1 MGARRA
7 GSSPTTGSR
16 AVTDAYTVRVAAPAK
31 VNVFLRILAR
41 EESGYHQIETFY
53 RAVDFCD
60 AIELH
65 RTERGVSIEVLGPS
79 VGPDE
84 ENLAYRAAKALLDAA
99 GLPTGVHIRLT
110 KNIPV
115 GAGLGGGSSDAGATL
130 RALNVLLEEPVSASA
145 LLQIAGELG
154 ADVPFFA
161 LGAGAAL
168 GWGRGERLLPIP
180 GAHVWPVLLAL
191 PSLHI
196 STAEAYQCLSVPERI
211 TPVSLALDTLGRPET
226 VAALAAN
233 DFEAGVFER
242 HPELG
247 KLREALHEAG
257 ALTARL
263 SGSGAALFGL
273 FNDREEADRARA
285 SLSVSWV
292 DVRFVV
298 TETMTSQPEPVPAVG
313 QSIGGVG

>member
-1 MGARRA
+1 VNG
-7 GSSPTTGSR
+7 
-16 AVTDAYTVRVAAPAK
+16 VTSVAVAAPAK
-31 VNVFLRILAR
+31 VNLFLRILAK
-41 EESGYHQIETFY
+41 EESGYHQLETLY
-53 RAVDFCD
+53 TAVDLCD
-60 AIELH
+60 EIMLH
-65 RTERGVSIEVLGPS
+65 HTERGVSVEVVGPS

-84 ENLAYRAAKALLDAA
+84 ENLAYRAADALLEAV
-99 GLPTGVHIRLT
+99 GFTTGVHVHLT

-130 RALNVLLEEPVSASA
+130 RALNTLVGKPFSASA
-145 LLQIAGELG
+145 LLQIAGRLG

-161 LGAGAAL
+161 SGAGAAL
-168 GWGRGERLLPIP
+168 AWGRGERLVPISIP
-180 GAHVWPVLLAL
+180 PRLSVLLAL

-196 STAEAYQCLSVPERI
+196 STGEAYADLSVPERV
-211 TPVSLALDTLGRPET
+211 TPVTLALDVLCRPEI
-226 VAALAAN
+226 LAELAVN
-233 DFEAGVFER
+233 DFEASVFEC

-273 FNDREEADRARA
+273 FNDRAAADQAQA
-285 SLSVSWV
+285 SLATGWS

-298 TETMTSQPEPVPAVG
+298 TETLASQPEPTSVFMNP
-313 QSIGGVG
+313 